1 MKLTFFFL
9 LFFLFTLFKNAC
21 SKEYLP
27 NKEEDSS
34 IFYYGFINNEEYQH
48 YMPSKYPN
56 IQGDRDIIIIS
67 CFKGYIIQIKRA
79 FIIDLNDEEND
90 YTKMAQNICIKKEQ
104 CTIDVRKFKRNTNNN
119 SIDFSSELKIE
130 YICMSS
136 QKPLYDGNIFHQG
149 VTHKYLI
156 VRNQSSACAQN
167 NENVIKLPSISKA
180 IEICTLNNCNY
191 VVWNNEEK
199 KAFICKEHNNDNII
213 EKKDNVTYINP
224 NYFYTHG
231 YATFLNYMSVC
242 DNTIKT
248 VPYNLSMT
256 KSVDVCSHL
265 DCHYFTKSYPGSIRS
280 LNNVRNGKSWFCKG
294 FPTIIPMDGF
304 ITSVKLSKF
313 T

>member
-1 MKLTFFFL
+1 MKLFLFFFFFFL
-9 LFFLFTLFKNAC
+9 FSLFKNNS
-21 SKEYLP
+21 SKDLS
-27 NKEEDSS
+27 KREEDSS
-34 IFYYGFINNEEYQH
+34 IFYYGFTNNEEYQH

-56 IQGDRDIIIIS
+56 IQRDRDLIIMS
-67 CFKGYIIQIKRA
+67 CNKGYTVVIKRA
-79 FIIDLNDEEND
+79 YIIDLNDEEYD
-90 YTKMAQNICIKKEQ
+90 YTKIAQNICIKKEQ
-104 CTIDVRKFKRNTNNN
+104 CSIDVKKFKRNTNNN
-119 SIDFSSELKIE
+119 SIDSSSELRVE

-167 NENVIKLPSISKA
+167 NENVIKLESISKA
-180 IEICTLNNCNY
+180 IEVCTLNNCNY
-191 VVWNNEEK
+191 VVWDNEEK
-199 KAFICKEHNNDNII
+199 KAFICKEENNDNII
-213 EKKDNVTYINP
+213 EKKNSVTYINP
-224 NYFYTHG
+224 NYFYTYG

-242 DNTIKT
+242 DNIIKA

-280 LNNVRNGKSWFCKG
+280 LSNTRNGKSWFCKG

-313 T
+313 I